1 MDQQEVLALGRTL
14 LAAYTVLIVY
24 ALFYYFT
31 VAPSCFRMMRKAG
44 MKNIWMAWV
53 PYCNFYAYGDLAD
66 HYNLLCEGKAT
77 SYAKKLLTW
86 QIVASALA
94 YPTTV
99 LLGAADLSKG
109 IEAVPM
115 DFWVFLLAC
124 LAAGVVSSVFY
135 FISLH
140 KIYRLFAPHCAVG
153 LTVLTILVP
162 VSIPVIFLAIARREP
177 CFPFTV
183 ETEPPPVPPADM
195 DTGYYSI

>member
-1 MDQQEVLALGRTL
+1 MDQQEILALGRTL

-31 VAPSCFRMMRKAG
+31 VAPSCFRMMRKASMG
-44 MKNIWMAWV
+44 NAWMAWV

-99 LLGAADLSKG
+99 LLGASGGTDTIPA
-109 IEAVPM
+109 I
-115 DFWVFLLAC
+115 FWFLASAC
-124 LAAGVVSSVFY
+124 LAAGIVSTVFY

-140 KIYRLFAPHCAVG
+140 KIYRLFAPDRAVG
-153 LTVLTILVP
+153 LTVLTLLVP

-183 ETEPPPVPPADM
+183 ETETPPVPPADM

>member
-14 LAAYTVLIVY
+14 LAAYAVLIVY

-31 VAPSCFRMMRKAG
+31 VAPSCFRMMRKASMG
-44 MKNIWMAWV
+44 NAWMAWV

-99 LLGAADLSKG
+99 LLGAAG
-109 IEAVPM
+109 GTETIPAI
-115 DFWVFLLAC
+115 FWFFASAC
-124 LAAGVVSSVFY
+124 LAAGMVSTVFY

-140 KIYRLFAPHCAVG
+140 KIYRLFAPDRAAG
-153 LTVLTILVP
+153 LTVLTLLVP

-183 ETEPPPVPPADM
+183 ETETPPVPPADM

>member
-1 MDQQEVLALGRTL
+1 MTRSRLLPIL
-14 LAAYTVLIVY
+14 LA
-24 ALFYYFT
+24 
-31 VAPSCFRMMRKAG
+31 VAFWIILNPLQAAAEDGEAVTMP
-44 MKNIWMAWV
+44 N
-53 PYCNFYAYGDLAD
+53 AYGDLAD

>member
-31 VAPSCFRMMRKAG
+31 VAPSCFRMMRKASMG
-44 MKNIWMAWV
+44 NAWMAWV

-124 LAAGVVSSVFY
+124 LAAGIVSTVFY

-140 KIYRLFAPHCAVG
+140 KIYRLFAPRRAVG

-183 ETEPPPVPPADM
+183 ETETPPVPSADM